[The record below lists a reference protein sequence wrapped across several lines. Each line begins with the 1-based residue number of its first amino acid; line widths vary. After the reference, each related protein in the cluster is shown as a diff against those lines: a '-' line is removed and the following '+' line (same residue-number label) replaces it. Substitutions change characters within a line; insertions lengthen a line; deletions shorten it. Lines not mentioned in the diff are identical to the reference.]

1 MRGRPNLY
9 IDYQKESS
17 IFSNNTQKSWF
28 GILVTLSVAFCFLAT
43 DYWILLLTTS
53 FLIAIAGWG
62 LNIVSGLAGQIN
74 LAHGVFIGVGTYAS
88 AVIGG
93 VATSSVIGFEMDMI
107 FWLPFAGIAAAVVGL
122 IIAPITVKLKG
133 LNLALVTL
141 ALVFIGSHLFSN
153 YKSVT
158 GGAGLGRKV
167 ATLKIFGV
175 NLERGIE
182 IGTYYLQKN
191 QILYLICLL
200 TCILAGLGFKN
211 LVRSRAGR
219 AYSAIRDGDI
229 AAEALGINLF
239 RYKASAFAL
248 SSFYGGISG
257 ALFFTVS
264 GGVEP
269 GTFSLLYSI
278 TFVAIVVIGGAGTV
292 LGPLFGALFY
302 TLFPALIQFLLHT
315 FEIGEQSLPLNLG
328 QLERLLFGLFIILF
342 LIFEPRGLWGIWFR
356 LRNYFKAWPFS
367 Y

>member
-9 IDYQKESS
+9 TDYQKESS

-28 GILVTLSVAFCFLAT
+28 GVLVTLSLAFCFLAS

-74 LAHGVFIGVGTYAS
+74 LAHGVFVGVGTYAS
-88 AVIGG
+88 AIIGG
-93 VATSSVIGFEMDMI
+93 VATSSVIGYDLDMML
-107 FWLPFAGIAAAVVGL
+107 WLPLAGIAAAAVGL

-153 YKSVT
+153 FKSIT

-175 NLERGIE
+175 DLESGLQF
-182 IGTYYLQKN
+182 GTYYLQKN
-191 QILYLICLL
+191 QILYLVCLL
-200 TCILAGLGFKN
+200 MSILAGLGFKN

-302 TLFPALIQFLLHT
+302 TLFPAFIQIFLHA
-315 FEIGEQSLPLNLG
+315 FDIGEQSLPLNLG

>member
-9 IDYQKESS
+9 TDYQKESS

-28 GILVTLSVAFCFLAT
+28 GILVTLSVAFCFLAS

-93 VATSSVIGFEMDMI
+93 VATSSVIGFELDMI
-107 FWLPFAGIAAAVVGL
+107 FWLPLAGVAAAVVGL

-133 LNLALVTL
+133 LNLALV
-141 ALVFIGSHLFSN
+141 FIGSHLFSN
-153 YKSVT
+153 FKSVT

-167 ATLKIFGV
+167 ATLKLFGV

-182 IGTYYLQKN
+182 IGTLYLQKN
-191 QILYLICLL
+191 QILYLVCLL
-200 TCILAGLGFKN
+200 TCIFAGLGVKN
-211 LVRSRAGR
+211 LVRSKAGR

-229 AAEALGINLF
+229 AAEALGINIF
-239 RYKASAFAL
+239 RHKASAFAL

-302 TLFPALIQFLLHT
+302 TLFPALIQFFLHT
-315 FEIGEQSLPLNLG
+315 FEIGESSLPLNLG

>member
-1 MRGRPNLY
+1 MAY
-9 IDYQKESS
+9 
-17 IFSNNTQKSWF
+17 
-28 GILVTLSVAFCFLAT
+28 VFLAT
-43 DYWILLLTTS
+43 DYWLLLITTS
-53 FLIAIAGWG
+53 CLIAIASWG

-93 VATSSVIGFEMDMI
+93 VATSSVIGYNLDMI
-107 FWLPFAGIAAAVVGL
+107 FWLPVAGLASAVVGL

-153 YKSVT
+153 FKSMT

-167 ATLKIFGV
+167 ATLKLFGID
-175 NLERGIE
+175 LENGLQV
-182 IGTYYLQKN
+182 GSYYLQRE
-191 QILYLICLL
+191 QILYLFSLLICV
-200 TCILAGLGFKN
+200 LAGLGVKN

-269 GTFSLLYSI
+269 GSFNLVYSI

-292 LGPLFGALFY
+292 LGPLFGAFFY
-302 TLFPALIQFLLHT
+302 TLFPAVIQLFLHT
-315 FEIGEQSLPLNLG
+315 FDIGEQSLPLNLG
-328 QLERLLFGLFIILF
+328 QLERLLFGLVIILF
-342 LIFEPRGLWGIWFR
+342 LMFEPRGLWGIWFR

>member
-175 NLERGIE
+175 NLE
-182 IGTYYLQKN
+182 LS
-191 QILYLICLL
+191 LIH
-200 TCILAGLGFKN
+200 I
-211 LVRSRAGR
+211 
-219 AYSAIRDGDI
+219 
-229 AAEALGINLF
+229 
-239 RYKASAFAL
+239 
-248 SSFYGGISG
+248 
-257 ALFFTVS
+257 
-264 GGVEP
+264 
-269 GTFSLLYSI
+269 
-278 TFVAIVVIGGAGTV
+278 
-292 LGPLFGALFY
+292 
-302 TLFPALIQFLLHT
+302 
-315 FEIGEQSLPLNLG
+315 
-328 QLERLLFGLFIILF
+328 
-342 LIFEPRGLWGIWFR
+342 
-356 LRNYFKAWPFS
+356 
-367 Y
+367 

>member
-9 IDYQKESS
+9 TDYQKESS
-17 IFSNNTQKSWF
+17 IFSNKTQKSWF
-28 GILVTLSVAFCFLAT
+28 GLLISLAIGLCFLAT
-43 DYWILLLTTS
+43 DYWLLLITTS
-53 FLIAIAGWG
+53 CLIAIASWG

-93 VATSSVIGFEMDMI
+93 VATSSLIVFDLDM
-107 FWLPFAGIAAAVVGL
+107 FFLLPLAGLSAAIVGL

-153 YKSVT
+153 FKSVT

-167 ATLKIFGV
+167 ATLKLFGV
-175 NLERGIE
+175 NLEKGIE
-182 IGTYYLQKN
+182 FGTFYLQKN
-191 QILYLICLL
+191 QILYLVCLL
-200 TCILAGLGFKN
+200 MSILAGLGFKN

-269 GTFSLLYSI
+269 GSFNLVYSI

-292 LGPLFGALFY
+292 LGPLFGAFFY
-302 TLFPALIQFLLHT
+302 TLFPAVIQLFLHT
-315 FEIGEQSLPLNLG
+315 FDIGEQSLPLNLG
-328 QLERLLFGLFIILF
+328 QLERLLFGLVIILF
-342 LIFEPRGLWGIWFR
+342 LMFEPRGLWGIWFR